1 MSINTDDLLRN
12 NEQTDPQK
20 WLDYLDGKLSPE
32 EQRKLEGEIAQSDF
46 LRDAMEG
53 LHPVENIVDLNAVV
67 NQLNHQLKQQLVSRK
82 IRRKRR
88 PATKGQN
95 GTVVA
100 ILIILGVCL
109 IGFFLYWKL
118 YRP

>member
-67 NQLNHQLKQQLVSRK
+67 NQLNHQLK
-82 IRRKRR
+82 RR